1 MLPQSAQQIRPQQT
15 HQSQQQGNV
24 SFIPQNS
31 PQNFETAQYFTSTL
45 DLNAAAKQMAAMN
58 AAGVQRQ
65 MANVNGR
72 SSASVGGV
80 SPGSYLGGMTSSY
93 NQSGSFTGPP
103 HDTTN
108 SMQFNPTA
116 SSGQLNPQGIYPTQ
130 QTTNAPPNPSLNA
143 PMSHPNF
150 TASDVVKHRQ
160 RTFLAGLA
168 GAHANRVPLPPALTG
183 NPYPPNYDPTNSQW
197 KYLDCPPGQPGVI
210 RLGGKDIDLLRL
222 WQIVTQLG
230 GWQKIAQQQNGWVQV
245 AHQFDLPEYL
255 PHLSNPGQHRPVGQI
270 LGQLYAAILQPFD
283 EFYRR
288 NMQEGN
294 RRAMAAGR
302 QPGASAGPP
311 SMNGGASAPH
321 VGLQPGTAGPNAVG
335 GMMAQH
341 TVNNQNSTVS
351 PASQSQPLPQSPHLR
366 QSSAPNFQS
375 LAIPSD
381 LAPQAS
387 SQTQINTSISAPQLT
402 KPTPDASEPE
412 TQGTKRRLESEE
424 AEGKRA
430 RQKTDPPDT
439 TETANTTT
447 PHGSVPGVPPSR
459 TQITRTKVEY
469 IPLSREIDFTGG
481 RDFNALEEDYLRSQ
495 RRPMRD
501 INEWGIVDIE
511 ALTMSIRSRL
521 NAELSYALTTITL
534 LSTMRGPTPGSGFPI
549 SQCTDLLEEVLDLLE
564 EEAFGTTPDITD
576 YRLGSGAEMVRHRAL
591 VDDVFEKESMLFA
604 GLEIRD
610 PQYETRGPGHRAG
623 NIVLTVTNLIRNL
636 SVTPD
641 NMPCLARHER
651 TLDLVLRVC
660 GITVS
665 SDGTPKP
672 TSPALALSDVIN
684 VRKDALHIFGNLSN
698 YIVFPNPNSP
708 SNATTL
714 TASRILEIITSIII
728 EPFDSVPPTQF
739 LKQSGVPFPH
749 SKPSSIADLALD
761 VFTRLGQLDSN
772 RQVFSRVMPQSLIW
786 RLLESLVHRLPVS
799 DLDFAFLN
807 RDPWLSYLEKSIMA
821 IYTIAFFSPPELKKK
836 IKTDRPLCFSRVMIR
851 IVQRFVSMGGSP
863 EVRQWHLAAAR
874 RAVEAMKVVDEEDD
888 AFDTSQSTQTT
899 LAFGMGFVDG
909 NDSGV
914 EKGIGLL
921 ASRRDATWEL
931 LMRDLDS
938 VMFSELESLMR
949 VEC

>member
-31 PQNFETAQYFTSTL
+31 PQNFETGPYFSGTL

-72 SSASVGGV
+72 PSASVGGV
-80 SPGSYLGGMTSSY
+80 SPGSYLGGMPSSY
-93 NQSGSFTGPP
+93 NQQGSFTGPP

-116 SSGQLNPQGIYPTQ
+116 SSGQSNPQGIYPAQ
-130 QTTNAPPNPSLNA
+130 QTTNAPPNPSVNA

-150 TASDVVKHRQ
+150 TPSDVAKNRQ

-168 GAHANRVPLPPALTG
+168 GAHATRHPLPPALTG
-183 NPYPPNYDPTNSQW
+183 NPYPSNYDPTNSPW
-197 KYLDCPPGQPGVI
+197 KSLDCPPGQPGVV
-210 RLGGKDIDLLRL
+210 RVGGKDIDLLRL
-222 WQIVTQLG
+222 WQMVTQLG
-230 GWQKIAQQQNGWVQV
+230 GWQKITQQPNGWVQV

-255 PHLSNPGQHRPVGQI
+255 PQSNPGQQRPVGQI
-270 LGQLYAAILQPFD
+270 LGQLYTSILHPFD

-294 RRAMAAGR
+294 RRAMVAGR
-302 QPGASAGPP
+302 QSGVNAGPP
-311 SMNGGASAPH
+311 NVNAVPGAPH
-321 VGLQPGTAGPNAVG
+321 VGLQPGTVGPNAVG

-341 TVNNQNSTVS
+341 TVNNQNSTMS
-351 PASQSQPLPQSPHLR
+351 PASQPQPLPQSPHLR
-366 QSSAPNFQS
+366 QSSAPSFQS
-375 LAIPSD
+375 PAIPSD
-381 LAPQAS
+381 PAPQAL
-387 SQTQINTSISAPQLT
+387 SQPNPSISAPQLT
-402 KPTPDASEPE
+402 KPTLDTSEPE

-439 TETANTTT
+439 TETTNTPT
-447 PHGSVPGVPPSR
+447 PHGSVPGAPSSR
-459 TQITRTKVEY
+459 TQFTRTKVEY
-469 IPLSREIDFTGG
+469 IPLAREIDFTGG

-501 INEWGIVDIE
+501 INEWGTVDIE

-564 EEAFGTTPDITD
+564 EEAFGTTPDTTD
-576 YRLGSGAEMVRHRAL
+576 YRLGDGAEMVRHRAL
-591 VDDVFEKESMLFA
+591 VDDVFDKESMLFA
-604 GLEIRD
+604 GLENRD
-610 PQYETRGPGHRAG
+610 PLYETRGPGHRAG
-623 NIVLTVTNLIRNL
+623 NVVLAVTNLIRNL

-660 GITVS
+660 GVTMS
-665 SDGTPKP
+665 SDGTFKP

-698 YIVFPNPNSP
+698 YIVFPNPKSP

-714 TASRILEIITSIII
+714 TASRILEIIASILI

-739 LKQSGVPFPH
+739 LKQSGVPFSH
-749 SKPSSIADLALD
+749 SRPSSTADLALD

-786 RLLESLVHRLPVS
+786 QLLESLVHRLPVS
-799 DLDFAFLN
+799 DFDFAFLS

-836 IKTDRPLCFSRVMIR
+836 IKMDRPLCFSQVMIR

-863 EVRQWHLAAAR
+863 EVRQWHLAVAR

-909 NDSGV
+909 NDPGI

-921 ASRRDATWEL
+921 ASRRDAAWEL
-931 LMRDLDS
+931 LMRDLDP

-949 VEC
+949 VECC

>member
-1 MLPQSAQQIRPQQT
+1 
-15 HQSQQQGNV
+15 
-24 SFIPQNS
+24 
-31 PQNFETAQYFTSTL
+31 
-45 DLNAAAKQMAAMN
+45 MAAMN

-72 SSASVGGV
+72 PSASVGGV
-80 SPGSYLGGMTSSY
+80 SPGSYLGGMSSSY
-93 NQSGSFTGPP
+93 NQPGGFTGPP
-103 HDTTN
+103 HDTTS

-116 SSGQLNPQGIYPTQ
+116 LSGQSNPQGIYPAQ
-130 QTTNAPPNPSLNA
+130 QTTNAPQNPSLNA

-150 TASDVVKHRQ
+150 TASDVAKHRQ

-168 GAHANRVPLPPALTG
+168 GAHVTRAPLPPALTG
-183 NPYPPNYDPTNSQW
+183 APYPPNYDPANSPW
-197 KYLDCPPGQPGVI
+197 KSLDCPPGQPGVV
-210 RLGGKDIDLLRL
+210 RVGGKDIDLLRL
-222 WQIVTQLG
+222 WQMVTQLG
-230 GWQKIAQQQNGWVQV
+230 GWQKITQQQNGWAQV

-255 PHLSNPGQHRPVGQI
+255 PHLSNPGQQRPVGQI
-270 LGQLYAAILQPFD
+270 LGNLYTAILHPFD
-283 EFYRR
+283 DFYRR
-288 NMQEGN
+288 NMQESN
-294 RRAMAAGR
+294 RKAMMAGR
-302 QPGASAGPP
+302 QPGVNAGPP
-311 SMNGGASAPH
+311 NVNAGPGAPH
-321 VGLQPGTAGPNAVG
+321 VGLQSGTVGTNAVG
-335 GMMAQH
+335 GMMGQH
-341 TVNNQNSTVS
+341 TVNNQNPTIS
-351 PASQSQPLPQSPHLR
+351 PALQSQPLPQSPHLR
-366 QSSAPNFQS
+366 QSSAPHFQPP
-375 LAIPSD
+375 AIPSSSEPTSNH
-381 LAPQAS
+381 AP
-387 SQTQINTSISAPQLT
+387 SQLNTAISAPQLT
-402 KPTPDASEPE
+402 KPTPDTSEPE
-412 TQGTKRRLESEE
+412 TQGMKRRLESEE

-439 TETANTTT
+439 TETTNTTT
-447 PHGSVPGVPPSR
+447 PHGSVPGAPPSR
-459 TQITRTKVEY
+459 TQFTRTKVEY

-481 RDFNALEEDYLRSQ
+481 RDFNALEEDYLRAQ

-501 INEWGIVDIE
+501 INEWGTVDIE

-576 YRLGSGAEMVRHRAL
+576 YRLGNGAEMVRHRAL

-610 PQYETRGPGHRAG
+610 IQYETRGPGHRAG

-641 NMPCLARHER
+641 NIPCLARHAR

-660 GITVS
+660 GITTS

-714 TASRILEIITSIII
+714 TASRVLEIIASILI
-728 EPFDSVPPTQF
+728 EPFDAVPPTQF

-749 SKPSSIADLALD
+749 SRPSSIADLALD
-761 VFTRLGQLDSN
+761 VFTRLGQLDPN

-799 DLDFAFLN
+799 DLDFAFLS
-807 RDPWLSYLEKSIMA
+807 RDPWLSYLEKTIMA

-836 IKTDRPLCFSRVMIR
+836 IKADRPLCFSQVMIR
-851 IVQRFVSMGGSP
+851 IVQRFVTMGGSP
-863 EVRQWHLAAAR
+863 EVRQWHLAVAR
-874 RAVEAMKVVDEEDD
+874 RAVEAMKVVDEEED

-899 LAFGMGFVDG
+899 LAFGMGFSDG
-909 NDSGV
+909 NDSGI

-921 ASRRDATWEL
+921 AGRRDATWEL
-931 LMRDLDS
+931 LMRDLDP

>member
-24 SFIPQNS
+24 PFIPQNS
-31 PQNFETAQYFTSTL
+31 PQNFETNQYFTSTL

-72 SSASVGGV
+72 SPASVGGV
-80 SPGSYLGGMTSSY
+80 SPGSYLGGMASSY
-93 NQSGSFTGPP
+93 NQPGGFTGPP
-103 HDTTN
+103 HDNTN

-116 SSGQLNPQGIYPTQ
+116 SSGQLNTQGIYPAQ
-130 QTTNAPPNPSLNA
+130 QTTNVPPNPSLNA

-150 TASDVVKHRQ
+150 TASEAVKHRQ

-168 GAHANRVPLPPALTG
+168 SAHATRVPLPPALTG

-197 KYLDCPPGQPGVI
+197 KSLDCPPGQPGVI

-230 GWQKIAQQQNGWVQV
+230 GWQKITQQQNGWAQV
-245 AHQFDLPEYL
+245 AHQFDLPEFL
-255 PHLSNPGQHRPVGQI
+255 PHLSNSGQQRPVGQI
-270 LGQLYAAILQPFD
+270 LGHLYAAILQPFD

-302 QPGASAGPP
+302 QPGVNAGPP
-311 SMNGGASAPH
+311 NVNAGPSAPH
-321 VGLQPGTAGPNAVG
+321 VGLQQGVVAPNAVG
-335 GMMAQH
+335 NMMTQH
-341 TVNNQNSTVS
+341 AVNNQNSTIS

-375 LAIPSD
+375 PAVPSD
-381 LAPQAS
+381 PTPQAS
-387 SQTQINTSISAPQLT
+387 SQLNASISAPQLT

-412 TQGTKRRLESEE
+412 TQGAKRRLASEE

-439 TETANTTT
+439 TETTNTTT
-447 PHGSVPGVPPSR
+447 PHGSAAPSR
-459 TQITRTKVEY
+459 TQFTRTKVEY

-501 INEWGIVDIE
+501 INEWGTVDIE
-511 ALTMSIRSRL
+511 SLTMSIRSRL

-564 EEAFGTTPDITD
+564 EEAFGTTPDVTD
-576 YRLGSGAEMVRHRAL
+576 YRLGNGAEMVRHRAL

-641 NMPCLARHER
+641 NMPCLSRHER
-651 TLDLVLRVC
+651 TLNLVLRVC
-660 GITVS
+660 GITMS

-672 TSPALALSDVIN
+672 ASPALALSDVIN

-698 YIVFPNPNSP
+698 YIVFSNPNSP

-714 TASRILEIITSIII
+714 TASRILEIIASILI

-739 LKQSGVPFPH
+739 LKQSGVPFSH
-749 SKPSSIADLALD
+749 SRPSSIADLALD

-807 RDPWLSYLEKSIMA
+807 RDSWLSYLEKSIMA

-836 IKTDRPLCFSRVMIR
+836 IKTDRPLCFSQVMIR

-863 EVRQWHLAAAR
+863 EVRQWHLAVAR

-888 AFDTSQSTQTT
+888 AFDTSQSTQTP
-899 LAFGMGFVDG
+899 LAFGMGFIDG
-909 NDSGV
+909 NDPGI

-921 ASRRDATWEL
+921 ASRRDAAWEL
-931 LMRDLDS
+931 LMRDLDP

>member
-15 HQSQQQGNV
+15 HHSQQQGNAP
-24 SFIPQNS
+24 FIPQNS

-72 SSASVGGV
+72 PAASVGGV
-80 SPGSYLGGMTSSY
+80 SPGSYLGGMSSSY
-93 NQSGSFTGPP
+93 NQPGSFTGLP

-116 SSGQLNPQGIYPTQ
+116 SSGQSNPQGIYPAQ
-130 QTTNAPPNPSLNA
+130 QTTNAPPNPSLNP

-150 TASDVVKHRQ
+150 TQSDVVKHRQ

-168 GAHANRVPLPPALTG
+168 GAHATRAPLPPALTG
-183 NPYPPNYDPTNSQW
+183 SPYPPNYDPTNSPW
-197 KYLDCPPGQPGVI
+197 KSLDCPPGQPGVV
-210 RLGGKDIDLLRL
+210 RVGGKDIDLLRL

-230 GWQKIAQQQNGWVQV
+230 GWQKISQQNGWAQV

-255 PHLSNPGQHRPVGQI
+255 PHLSIPGQQRPVGQI
-270 LGQLYAAILQPFD
+270 LGPLYTAILHPFD

-294 RRAMAAGR
+294 NRRAMMAGR
-302 QPGASAGPP
+302 QPGVNAGPP
-311 SMNGGASAPH
+311 NVNAGPGAPH
-321 VGLQPGTAGPNAVG
+321 IGLQPGTVGPNAVG
-335 GMMAQH
+335 GMVAQH
-341 TVNNQNSTVS
+341 TVNQNSTIS

-366 QSSAPNFQS
+366 QASAPNFQS
-375 LAIPSD
+375 PAIPSD
-381 LAPQAS
+381 PAPQAS
-387 SQTQINTSISAPQLT
+387 SQLNTAISAPQLM
-402 KPTPDASEPE
+402 KPSLDTSEPE
-412 TQGTKRRLESEE
+412 NQGTKRRLESEE

-439 TETANTTT
+439 TETTNTTT
-447 PHGSVPGVPPSR
+447 PHVPVPGAPPSR
-459 TQITRTKVEY
+459 TQFTRTKVEY

-501 INEWGIVDIE
+501 INEWGTVDIE

-576 YRLGSGAEMVRHRAL
+576 YRLDKGAEMVRHRAL
-591 VDDVFEKESMLFA
+591 VDDVLEKESMLFA
-604 GLEIRD
+604 GLKIHD
-610 PQYETRGPGHRAG
+610 PQYKTRGPGHRAG

-660 GITVS
+660 GITMS

-672 TSPALALSDVIN
+672 TSPALTLSDVIN

-714 TASRILEIITSIII
+714 TASRILEIIASILI

-749 SKPSSIADLALD
+749 SRPSSVADLALD

-799 DLDFAFLN
+799 DLDFAFLS
-807 RDPWLSYLEKSIMA
+807 RDPWLSYLEKTIMA

-836 IKTDRPLCFSRVMIR
+836 IKTDRPLCFSQVMIR

-863 EVRQWHLAAAR
+863 EVRQWHLAVAR

-899 LAFGMGFVDG
+899 LAFGMGFIDG
-909 NDSGV
+909 NDSGI

-921 ASRRDATWEL
+921 ASRRDAAWEL
-931 LMRDLDS
+931 LMRDLDP